1 MGGDV
6 GDFGV
11 SALSK
16 TRAIWLAMIVIGGV
30 ALFWGRGFIGL
41 ADGQSGRKEQTAA
54 IEPVKLAA
62 DDQSV
67 DLSEK
72 QAASIKTGPI
82 ASRDFAILKTA
93 VGTIDFNENLLVQVF

>member
-16 TRAIWLAMIVIGGV
+16 SRAILLAAIVIGGV

-41 ADGQSGRKEQTAA
+41 ADGQSGKQNVASTEPARPGATSTPDEQA
-54 IEPVKLAA
+54 
-62 DDQSV
+62 V

-72 QAASIKTGPI
+72 QAATLKVGPA
-82 ASRDFAILKTA
+82 ASRDFALLKTA
-93 VGTIDFNENLLVQVF
+93 VGTIDFNENFLV